1 MATKKAHCLGDID
14 EIHVPCGGQ
23 GVVMRGAKTVTIAG
37 VGVRL
42 AIRGRNSAHAAE
54 TGKSK
59 PLCGFHEGF
68 PNVSDVSKT
77 VFAEG
82 RGICRSGDTIS
93 LASKFLPCTVALPS
107 IVNTFVFVGG

>member
-1 MATKKAHCLGDID
+1 MATKKAHCIGDVD

-42 AIRGRNSAHAAE
+42 AIRGRNSHHASSPPPE
-54 TGKSK
+54 C
-59 PLCGFHEGF
+59 PPHEGF
-68 PNVSDVSKT
+68 PNISDVSQT

-82 RGICRSGDTIS
+82 RGICRELDMIS
-93 LASKFLPCTVALPS
+93 ISSISNPCTQALASEGNLT
-107 IVNTFVFVGG
+107 VFVG

>member
-1 MATKKAHCLGDID
+1 MGEFRAHCIKDKDRRHLT
-14 EIHVPCGGQ
+14 CGGQ
-23 GVVMRGAKTVTIAG
+23 GTVMRGAKTVVING
-37 VGVRL
+37 RGVRN
-42 AIRGRNSAHAAE
+42 AIRGKNSAHAAPPFP
-54 TGKSK
+54 KC
-59 PLCGFHEGF
+59 PPHVGF
-68 PNVSDVSKT
+68 PMVSDVSKT

>member
-1 MATKKAHCLGDID
+1 MGEKAHCIGDID
-14 EIHVPCGGQ
+14 QAHIPCGGQ

-42 AIRGRNSAHAAE
+42 AIRGKNSAHAAE
-54 TGKSK
+54 PK
-59 PLCGFHEGF
+59 PPCAPHVGF
-68 PNVSDVSKT
+68 PMVSDVSKT

>member
-1 MATKKAHCLGDID
+1 MGEKAHCIGDID
-14 EIHVPCGGQ
+14 QAHIPCGGQ

-42 AIRGRNSAHAAE
+42 AIRGRNSAHSAE
-54 TGKSK
+54 TGSAK

-77 VFAEG
+77 VFAVVL
-82 RGICRSGDTIS
+82 RYADTTDEQ
-93 LASKFLPCTVALPS
+93 AEFVVFPALS
-107 IVNTFVFVGG
+107 SVVI

>member
-1 MATKKAHCLGDID
+1 MGALAHCIGDID
-14 EIHVPCGGQ
+14 QAHIPCGGQ

-37 VGVRL
+37 KGVRL
-42 AIRGRNSAHAAE
+42 AIRGRNSAHKAE
-54 TGKSK
+54 TGKAE
-59 PLCGFHEGF
+59 PLCAFHQGF

-93 LASKFLPCTVALPS
+93 LANVFEPCTVALPS
-107 IVNTFVFVGG
+107 IINTFVFVGG